1 LRALLLAVSA
11 LAAASP
17 AISDTLVLTN
27 GRKVEVA
34 SPLRAG
40 GRIVD
45 SATRGQAFAIPEE
58 ELSSP
63 PLWTLPVLMRLK
75 NGQEFV
81 ASGLAWKDGKIRFQ
95 VGATGE
101 KIQVADDQVVYPPP
115 LSIPRLLTLKTGQ
128 DVPALQVA
136 RTDGRVR
143 FQVASTGE
151 KVQVAE
157 DQVAAPPLAM
167 LPVLL
172 RLANGQEIPVT
183 GLERAGDKVRF
194 QVAATGEKI
203 QVASAQVLSPPLNQ
217 IVALGGPTTAP
228 GPSPAP
234 TPGPA
239 KTPAPTA
246 TPAPIVPVAPP
257 APPQPPAA
265 VARFET
271 LTDRWR
277 ILDTLLNR
285 LPADPRLVRGHTGD
299 PYNQNTLKG
308 DRPVIGQDVFLVLTG
323 TLDVPFEARRLPL
336 PSGVSAAAAESY
348 EFFGNGNEIFSSP
361 EALVSAELFK
371 GDTAFKPKSWSF
383 KATGAFDVNTLKL
396 NEENGVNVDVRAGTT
411 RTKEKAALQEA
422 FAEVKIADLSP
433 YYDVLSVRAG
443 IQPFVSDFRG
453 FVFSDSNLGARV
465 FGNAAN
471 NTVQYNAAYFDLLEK
486 DTNSDLN
493 TFQKR
498 NQKVFVANLFRQDSF
513 AHGFTLEASYHRSQ
527 DEASK
532 EFYYDQNGFL
542 VRPAKIGSPRLHNIT
557 SNYVG
562 LTGDGHLG
570 RLNLDGALYYVFGHD
585 SGNPL
590 GDPEQGGQ
598 GQDISAELGALELS
612 LDRDWAR
619 FRISG
624 FYASGDGNAEDG
636 KASGFDSID
645 DLVNFAGGPFSFW
658 NRSAIPLTQT
668 GVLLKTPGSLLPD
681 LRSSKFEGQAN
692 FVNPGIVL
700 ANAGLD
706 LLLTPKLKAV
716 VNANYLRFADTAA
729 LSFLLFQPGIR
740 KDIGIDLGA
749 GVVWRPALN
758 QNVVITA
765 GVTGLLPGGGADD
778 LFSSPCPGGAQGCG
792 ASSQK
797 LYNAFVELRLTY

>member
-1 LRALLLAVSA
+1 MKGLPLAVIA
-11 LAAASP
+11 LAAAAPSAFP
-17 AISDTLVLTN
+17 DTLVLTD
-27 GRKVEVA
+27 GRRVEVA
-34 SPLRAG
+34 QPLRSG

-45 SATRGQAFAIPEE
+45 GPTRGQAFAIREDQ
-58 ELSSP
+58 LATP
-63 PLWTLPVLMRLK
+63 PLWTLNVLMRLK
-75 NGQEFV
+75 SGQEFT

-95 VGATGE
+95 VVATGE
-101 KIQVADDQVVYPPP
+101 KIQVADDQVLNPPP
-115 LSIPRLLTLKTGQ
+115 LSVPRILTLKTGQ

-136 RTDGRVR
+136 RSDGKVR

-151 KVQVAE
+151 KIQVGE
-157 DQVAAPPLAM
+157 DQVSAPPLQS

-172 RLANGQEIPVT
+172 RLANGQELPVL

-203 QVASAQVLSPPLNQ
+203 QVASAQVVSPPLER
-217 IVALGGPTTAP
+217 ILALGAP
-228 GPSPAP
+228 GVPTPLPSP
-234 TPGPA
+234 TL
-239 KTPAPTA
+239 TPAPSS
-246 TPAPIVPVAPP
+246 TPAPSVVVAPQA
-257 APPQPPAA
+257 APQTPAA

-285 LPADPRLVRGHTGD
+285 LPADPRLVRGRGLD

-336 PSGVSAAAAESY
+336 PSGVSAAQAESY
-348 EFFGNGNEIFSSP
+348 EFFGDGNELFSSP
-361 EALVSAELFK
+361 EALLSAELFK
-371 GDTAFKPKSWSF
+371 GDTAFKPKSWAF
-383 KATGAFDVNTLKL
+383 KVTGAFDVNTLKL
-396 NEENGVNVDVRAGTT
+396 NENNGVNVDVRAGET

-422 FAEVKIADLSP
+422 FGELKLADLSS
-433 YYDVLSVRAG
+433 YYDVVSVRAG

-453 FVFSDSNLGARV
+453 FIFSDSNLGARL
-465 FGNAAN
+465 FGNASN
-471 NTVQYNAAYFDLLEK
+471 NSVQYNAAYFDLLEK

-493 TFQKR
+493 TFHKR
-498 NQKVFVANLFRQDSF
+498 DQKVFVANIFRQDTL
-513 AHGFTLEASYHRSQ
+513 AHGFTVAASYHRSQ

-542 VRPAKIGSPRLHNIT
+542 VRPSLIGSPRLHNIT
-557 SNYVG
+557 SNYIG
-562 LTGDGHLG
+562 LTADGHLG
-570 RLNLDGALYYVFGHD
+570 RVNVDEAFYYVFGHD
-585 SGNPL
+585 GANPL
-590 GDPEQGGQ
+590 GNPEQGNQ

-636 KASGFDSID
+636 KAKGFDSID

-692 FVNPGIVL
+692 FVNPGLVL

-706 LLLTPKLKAV
+706 LALTPKLKAV
-716 VNANYLRFADTAA
+716 VNANYLRFADTGA

-749 GVVWRPALN
+749 GFIWRPPLT
-758 QNVVITA
+758 QNLVITA
-765 GVTGLLPGGGADD
+765 GVTGLIPGGGADD
-778 LFSSPCPGGAQGCG
+778 LFSSPCAGGAQGCG
-792 ASSQK
+792 APSQK